1 MSSAIE
7 GLLNIAV
14 TANINT
20 ANITVVSLKPLEDDL
35 FIFIPAFQL
44 CPNFITCFSTKF
56 TQRLLQVLLHPKMQL
71 LQCCVFFFLFTTIK
85 LKLLKQKN
93 QHFKLKIVKPF
104 KKQNIC
110 SGSVLVGHVRNS
122 GYSHFYTIKFHLFR
136 Y

>member
-1 MSSAIE
+1 MRHKKNPRKRGFKFYNNIYYFDCSDCSFSTVTSMSSAIE

-56 TQRLLQVLLHPKMQL
+56 TQRLLQVLLHPKMQR
-71 LQCCVFFFLFTTIK
+71 LQCCVFFSYLQPSN
-85 LKLLKQKN
+85 LN
-93 QHFKLKIVKPF
+93 
-104 KKQNIC
+104 
-110 SGSVLVGHVRNS
+110 
-122 GYSHFYTIKFHLFR
+122 Y
-136 Y
+136 